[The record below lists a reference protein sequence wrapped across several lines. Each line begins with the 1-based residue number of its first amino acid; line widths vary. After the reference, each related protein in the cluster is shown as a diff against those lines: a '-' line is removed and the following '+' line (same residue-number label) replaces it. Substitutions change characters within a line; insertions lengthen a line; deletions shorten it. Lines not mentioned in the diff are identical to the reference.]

1 MGQVFVGG
9 VVLGFISPA
18 PVEIF
23 QNLWK
28 SSPPRP
34 VKPLFR
40 DHRFITIL
48 IRGKYESENKDFHSF
63 RVRIADLLY

>member
-1 MGQVFVGG
+1 MDKSSSVEWYSASF
-9 VVLGFISPA
+9 LPP

-23 QNLWK
+23 GNLWK
-28 SSPPRP
+28 SSGPRP